1 MVSWFYQYYY
11 LCASIG
17 RGHGHGRRGDLAQF
31 SKNQKPFLRTT
42 PTLNIWEAGAGGVDG
57 WVDSNPGTYWMS
69 GENPNAAPPLA
80 PWFDQ

>member
-17 RGHGHGRRGDLAQF
+17 GGHDRRWRGDLAQF

-42 PTLNIWEAGAGGVDG
+42 PTLNIWEAGAGGVG
-57 WVDSNPGTYWMS
+57 VS
-69 GENPNAAPPLA
+69 GLE
-80 PWFDQ
+80 PWDLLNVRGES